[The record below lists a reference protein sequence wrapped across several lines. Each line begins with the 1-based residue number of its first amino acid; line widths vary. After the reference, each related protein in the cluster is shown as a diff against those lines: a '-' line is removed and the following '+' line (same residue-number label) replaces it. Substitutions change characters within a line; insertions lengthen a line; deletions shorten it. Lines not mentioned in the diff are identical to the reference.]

1 MGLMTRGGGSLSQQV
16 SSHATAYLMCPLSSL
31 SSIPSFSVSAKRE
44 KDLHE
49 QVVSPACTA
58 PLSPPTFDFQPS
70 ALLLRLLRRRPRL
83 TYFPSRRSPKM
94 ETYTLPY
101 MPTELS
107 QIHVRLF
114 KNVSNAKDLRAGLI
128 AAATMEGEAGDLE
141 RDKYDYCFVEAK
153 TVRCSLL

>member
-1 MGLMTRGGGSLSQQV
+1 
-16 SSHATAYLMCPLSSL
+16 
-31 SSIPSFSVSAKRE
+31 
-44 KDLHE
+44 
-49 QVVSPACTA
+49 
-58 PLSPPTFDFQPS
+58 
-70 ALLLRLLRRRPRL
+70 
-83 TYFPSRRSPKM
+83 M

-153 TVRCSLL
+153 TVRCS